1 MAIFSILLGFVA
13 MIIVIKLTKKIH
25 FGILAAIFATAFI
38 SANFSPFFE
47 SFVYTFKYVKFY
59 EIIVTIYGIYLI
71 ADTMK
76 VSGNSKIFS
85 ESIKNLFSARQAV
98 ALMPMALGLLPM
110 PGGAMFTAP
119 MIKEISDENGIKNID
134 SASMNY
140 WFRHSMEFFWILYPA
155 LIFES
160 ALSGIKILTL
170 LFIQL
175 PIGIFSIVS
184 AWIFFRTGKIKIN
197 HSKKD
202 WKNLLISV
210 LPIIFI
216 MIGVISSI
224 PGWIVVLTVAFIYS
238 LYYKNYKGILKINKN
253 VMILIFF
260 VFWYKN
266 LIEISGLSVSFV
278 GEMQN
283 AGMSP
288 WIIIILSPL
297 IIGMITGITQAAFAV
312 TMPIA
317 MSFVNIPVDVTA
329 ITVYY
334 FSVIGVLLS
343 PVHLCLVLTS
353 EYFGVKISSMLKKLT
368 IPFLFSFL
376 GYIIMSIVIRI

>member
-1 MAIFSILLGFVA
+1 MAILSILSGFAA
-13 MIIVIKLTKKIH
+13 MILIIKITKKIH

-38 SANFSPFFE
+38 SANFSPFFQ
-47 SFVYTFKYVKFY
+47 SFIYTFKYVKFY

-266 LIEISGLSVSFV
+266 LIEISGLSDSFV

-288 WIIIILSPL
+288 WIIIVLSPL

>member
-1 MAIFSILLGFVA
+1 MAILSILSGFAA
-13 MIIVIKLTKKIH
+13 MILIIKITKKIH

-38 SANFSPFFE
+38 SANFPPLFQ
-47 SFVYTFKYVKFY
+47 SFIYTFKYVKFY

-71 ADTMK
+71 SDTMK

-266 LIEISGLSVSFV
+266 LIEISGLSDSFV

-288 WIIIILSPL
+288 WIIIVLSPL

>member
-1 MAIFSILLGFVA
+1 
-13 MIIVIKLTKKIH
+13 
-25 FGILAAIFATAFI
+25 
-38 SANFSPFFE
+38 
-47 SFVYTFKYVKFY
+47 
-59 EIIVTIYGIYLI
+59 
-71 ADTMK
+71 
-76 VSGNSKIFS
+76 
-85 ESIKNLFSARQAV
+85 
-98 ALMPMALGLLPM
+98 
-110 PGGAMFTAP
+110 
-119 MIKEISDENGIKNID
+119 
-134 SASMNY
+134 
-140 WFRHSMEFFWILYPA
+140 MEFFWILYPA

-266 LIEISGLSVSFV
+266 LIEISGLSDSFV

-288 WIIIILSPL
+288 WIIIVLSPL